1 MFEKSVK
8 RDDALVTRVYPNE
21 PLRLNE
27 YTCFEKVLNEMTI

>member
-8 RDDALVTRVYPNE
+8 RDDALLTRVYPNE

-27 YTCFEKVLNEMTI
+27 YTCLRKVLNEMTL

>member
-8 RDDALVTRVYPNE
+8 RDDDLVTQVYLNE

-27 YTCFEKVLNEMTI
+27 YTCLRKGLNEMTI